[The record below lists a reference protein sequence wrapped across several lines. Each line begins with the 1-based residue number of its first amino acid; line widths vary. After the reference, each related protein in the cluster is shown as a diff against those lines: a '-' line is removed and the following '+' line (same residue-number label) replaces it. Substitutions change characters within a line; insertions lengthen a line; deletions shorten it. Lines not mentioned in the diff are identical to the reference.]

1 MKQYLRLVFT
11 ALLLAGSLLAMTS
24 VSSRAYAAPTAQ
36 SSCRLPGGTNTLHGA
51 IDGANYTIAVPSNW
65 NGTLVLYSHG
75 YVPASSPLLNPA
87 PDAPDQLTAA
97 QLLQEG
103 YALLGSSYSQNGWAL
118 QQAFHDDIALL
129 NFFDQTCGHPART
142 LAWGDSMGG
151 MITAGLVQ
159 LAPWRFAGAL
169 PMCGL
174 LSGSVGLFNVQLDG
188 LFAFN
193 VLLANGS
200 LQVVNFTN
208 PLNELNQAE
217 GILAAAQQ
225 TPQGRARIALFSAL
239 EDVPGWFTPTS
250 PEPAPND
257 YAGQE
262 ANQYQAAQVDLF
274 FDIVAMAEAEGRAGG
289 NYSWNT
295 GVDYFDQFQ
304 RSIDSQEVRA
314 LYQQARLNL
323 KQELDTIQ
331 DAPRISANQ
340 NAVRYMEKYII
351 FNGELDIPV
360 LSMHTTGDPL
370 VFNQVE
376 QAYASVVKA
385 EGDVSLLR
393 QVFVHR
399 AGHCA
404 FTPAENLT
412 ALHTLIQRL
421 NSGRWLDT
429 TDPDQMNQEANAYGP
444 TYNTLPPATTV
455 VPPAFITYHP
465 AVFLRP
471 FDARNLWL

>member
-1 MKQYLRLVFT
+1 MKRYLHPAIT
-11 ALLLAGSLLAMTS
+11 ILLLVGGFLAVASAST
-24 VSSRAYAAPTAQ
+24 AHAAPAAR
-36 SSCRLPGGTNTLHGA
+36 SSCGLSSGTNTLHGTL
-51 IDGANYTIAVPSNW
+51 DGANYTIEVPSNW

-75 YVPASSPLLNPA
+75 YVPAFAPLLNPA

-97 QLLQEG
+97 KLLQEG

-129 NFFDQTCGHPART
+129 NYFEQTCGHPVRT
-142 LAWGDSMGG
+142 VAWGDSMGG

-159 LAPWRFAGAL
+159 LVPQRFAGAV

-174 LSGSVGLFNVQLDG
+174 LSGSIGLFNLQLDG

-200 LQVVNFTN
+200 LQVVNFTD
-208 PLNELNQAE
+208 PTNELNQAE

-225 TPQGRARIALFSAL
+225 TPQGRARIALFSSL

-257 YAGQE
+257 YTGQE
-262 ANQYQAAQVDLF
+262 QNQYLAAQVDLF
-274 FDIVAMAEAEGRAGG
+274 FDIAAMAEAEGRAGG

-304 RSIDSQEVRA
+304 RSIDRQEVKA
-314 LYQQARLNL
+314 LYQQIGLNL
-323 KQELDTIQ
+323 KQDLDTIQ
-331 DAPRISANQ
+331 DAPRISADRG
-340 NAVRYMEKYII
+340 AVRYMEKYIV
-351 FNGELDIPV
+351 FNGDLNIPV

-376 QAYASVVKA
+376 QAYASVVT
-385 EGDVSLLR
+385 EDGDARQLR

-412 ALHTLIQRL
+412 ALHTLIQRV

-429 TDPDQMNQEANAYGP
+429 TDPDQMNQEATAYGP
-444 TYNTLPPATTV
+444 TYNVLPPETTV
-455 VPPAFITYHP
+455 VSPAFIPYRP

-471 FDARNLWL
+471 FDAHNF

>member
-1 MKQYLRLVFT
+1 MKRYLHPVLTV
-11 ALLLAGSLLAMTS
+11 LLLVGGVLAVTS
-24 VSSRAYAAPTAQ
+24 ASTVHAATAAK
-36 SSCRLPGGTNTLHGA
+36 SSCSLPGGTNTLHGTL
-51 IDGANYTIAVPSNW
+51 DGANYTIEMSSNW
-65 NGTLVLYSHG
+65 NGTLALYSHG
-75 YVPASSPLLNPA
+75 YVPAFAPLLNPA

-97 QLLQEG
+97 KLLQEG
-103 YALLGSSYSQNGWAL
+103 YALAGSSYSQNGWAL

-129 NFFDQTCGHPART
+129 NYFDQTCGHPVRT
-142 LAWGDSMGG
+142 VAWGDSMGG

-159 LAPWRFAGAL
+159 LDPRRFAGAL

-174 LSGSVGLFNVQLDG
+174 LSGSIGLFNLQLDG
-188 LFAFN
+188 LFTFN
-193 VLLANGS
+193 LLLANGS
-200 LQVVNFTN
+200 LQVVNFTD
-208 PLNELNQAE
+208 PTNELNQAE

-225 TPQGRARIALFSAL
+225 TPQGRARIALFSSL

-262 ANQYQAAQVDLF
+262 QNQYLAAQVDLF
-274 FDIVAMAEAEGRAGG
+274 FDIAAMAEAEGRAGG

-304 RSIDSQEVRA
+304 RSIDRQEVKA
-314 LYQQARLNL
+314 LYQQAGLNL
-323 KQELDTIQ
+323 KQDLGTIQ

-340 NAVRYMEKYII
+340 SAVRYMEKYII
-351 FNGELDIPV
+351 FKGNLDIPV

-370 VFNQVE
+370 VFPQVE

-385 EGDVSLLR
+385 AEDARQLR
-393 QVFVHR
+393 QVFVRR

-412 ALHTLIQRL
+412 AFHTLLQRL
-421 NSGRWLDT
+421 DSGQWFDT
-429 TDPDQMNQEANAYGP
+429 TDPAQMNQEANAYGP
-444 TYNTLPPATTV
+444 TYNVLPPGTTV
-455 VPPAFITYHP
+455 VLPAFIPYHP

-471 FDARNLWL
+471 FDARDL